1 MGFTVTHSY
10 SDDFVN
16 LMEHL
21 GTKYGKKIFDL
32 DGIGLQL
39 DFNAFRENFF
49 GVSVAADGSVDPNA
63 NVDDVS
69 PITFTAEFSKP
80 SERLDSYYV
89 LYSELL
95 NITSKQVAD
104 EIIEHQLIGDIYIN
118 DMHGIS
124 SRKPYCFNY
133 ATFDVLTMGLPMVN
147 KIVSLPPKHLLA
159 FRSQL
164 EQFITIASNSTL
176 GATGM
181 ADLLI
186 SMSFYMRHILDT
198 KSDAHFHFATE
209 EDCWEYFRQTLISFI
224 YTMNQPMRANQSPFS
239 NVSIYDRAFLENLVA
254 DIIFPDGTRPDV
266 DLIMQMQD
274 VYIDTMNDEMAR
286 TPITFP
292 VTTLC
297 LSTEDGE
304 IKDPEFLEKVSPKA
318 IEYGFLN
325 VYMGS
330 SSTLS
335 SCCRLRS
342 STKNE
347 FFNSFGAGS
356 SKIGSLGVVTINLP
370 RLAYLSKDDA
380 DFEDSVKKFVR
391 ITAMV
396 NQAKRNII
404 QYGIDVEKEPLYNL
418 GFMELNKQY
427 STTGI
432 NGLYECL
439 DILGHNILTE
449 DGQDYATH
457 LLSMINEVVD
467 ECQEKYRKPHNIEQ
481 IPGENT
487 SIKFCRKD
495 KYLGYDLGLEMYSNQ
510 FVPLTSDVSMLDRIL
525 IQGKLDQFMSG
536 GSVLHLNVAEK
547 LEDPKDFVDLVKFCA
562 QSGVIY
568 FAINYL
574 LNKCENGHMTI
585 GLADKCPT
593 CGAEIIGKYTRVVG
607 FLTEVSNWHKVRREK
622 DFPNRRFYQTTN
634 FNDTRETL
642 VPVKKEDPEEDNV

>member
-1 MGFTVTHSY
+1 MGYTVTHSY

-16 LMEHL
+16 LFTNLAE
-21 GTKYGKKIFDL
+21 KYGKKIFDL
-32 DGIGLQL
+32 DGIGKQL
-39 DFNAFRENFF
+39 DFNNFRENFF

-63 NVDDVS
+63 NVDDMS
-69 PITFTAEFSKP
+69 PITYTFEFPKP

-89 LYSELL
+89 LYQELL
-95 NITSKQVAD
+95 NLTSKQEAD
-104 EIIEHQLIGDIYIN
+104 EIIEHQLVGDIYIN

-133 ATFDVLTMGLPMVN
+133 ATFDVLTMGLPMVS
-147 KIVSLPPKHLLA
+147 KVVSLPPKHLLA

-176 GATGM
+176 GATGV

-186 SMSFYMRHILDT
+186 SMSYYMKHILET
-198 KSDAHFHFATE
+198 KSDAHFHFVSE
-209 EDCWEYFRQTLISFI
+209 EDCWEYFKQTFVSFI
-224 YTMNQPMRANQSPFS
+224 YTVNQPMRGGQSPFT
-239 NVSIYDRAFLENLVA
+239 NVSIYDRDFLESLVK
-254 DIIFPDGTRPDV
+254 DIIFPDGTTPDI
-266 DLIMQMQD
+266 DLIMKEQD
-274 VYIDTMNDEMAR
+274 IYIDIMNEEMER

-297 LSTEDGE
+297 LSTKDGE
-304 IKDPEFLEKVSPKA
+304 ILDLGYLEKVSPKA
-318 IEYGFLN
+318 IKYGFLN
-325 VYMGS
+325 VYMGE

-356 SKIGSLGVVTINLP
+356 SKIGSLGVVTVNFP
-370 RLAYLSKDDA
+370 RLAYLSKSDEE
-380 DFEDSVKKFVR
+380 FEQNLKKLVR
-391 ITAMV
+391 MTGVI

-404 QYGIDVEKEPLYNL
+404 QQGIDANREPLYSL
-418 GFMELNKQY
+418 GFMELDKQY
-427 STTGI
+427 STTGV
-432 NGLYECL
+432 NGFYECL
-439 DILGHNILTE
+439 DILGHNILTP
-449 DGQDYATH
+449 DGQDYAIR
-457 LLSMINEVVD
+457 LLQEINSVVD
-467 ECQEKYRKPHNIEQ
+467 DMQEKYRKPHNIEQ

-487 SIKFCRKD
+487 SIKFSRKD

-525 IQGKLDQFMSG
+525 IQGKMDKYFSG

-562 QSGVIY
+562 KSGVVY

-574 LNKCENGHMTI
+574 LNKCENGHMSV
-585 GLADKCPT
+585 GLLDKCPQ
-593 CGAEIIGKYTRVVG
+593 CGAPIVGKYTRVVG

-622 DFPNRRFYQTTN
+622 DFPNRRFYGGVNAEDKQATIS
-634 FNDTRETL
+634 FSEKFDTE
-642 VPVKKEDPEEDNV
+642 NS

>member
-16 LMEHL
+16 LMESL
-21 GTKYGKKIFDL
+21 GTKYGKKLFDL
-32 DGIGLQL
+32 DGIGKQL
-39 DFNAFRENFF
+39 DFNEFRESFY
-49 GVSVAADGSVDPNA
+49 GVQVAADGSVDPNA
-63 NVDDVS
+63 NVEDTS

-89 LYSELL
+89 LYLELL
-95 NITSKQVAD
+95 NLTSKEQAD
-104 EIIEHQLIGDIYIN
+104 KILECQLRGDIYIN
-118 DMHGIS
+118 DMHGIA

-133 ATFDVLTMGLPMVN
+133 ATFDVLTMGLPMVA
-147 KIVSLPPKHLLA
+147 KVVSLPPKHLLA

-186 SMSFYMRHILDT
+186 SMSYYMKHILET

-209 EDCWEYFRQTLISFI
+209 EDCWEYFKQTLVSFI
-224 YTMNQPMRANQSPFS
+224 YTVNQPMRANQSPFS
-239 NVSIYDRAFLENLVA
+239 NVSIYDRAFLENLVE
-254 DIIFPDGTRPDV
+254 DIIFPDCTKPDV
-266 DLIMQMQD
+266 DLIMKLQD
-274 VYIDTMNDEMAR
+274 IYIDTMNEEMER

-297 LSTEDGE
+297 LSTENGE
-304 IKDPEFLEKVSPKA
+304 ILDPDYLDKISPKA
-318 IEYGFLN
+318 IKYGFLN
-325 VYMGS
+325 VYMGE

-356 SKIGSLGVVTINLP
+356 SKIGSLGVVTINFP
-370 RLAYLSKDDA
+370 RLAYLSKSDEE
-380 DFEDSVKKFVR
+380 FEEKLKTFVR
-391 ITAMV
+391 MTALV
-396 NQAKRNII
+396 NAAKRNIV
-404 QYGIDVEKEPLYNL
+404 QRGIDSDRHPLYNL
-418 GFMELNKQY
+418 GFMELSKQY
-427 STTGI
+427 STTGV

-439 DILGHNILTE
+439 DILGHNILTD
-449 DGQDYATH
+449 DGQEYAIK
-457 LLSMINEVVD
+457 LMQILNAEVD
-467 ECQEKYRKPHNIEQ
+467 ACQEKYHAPHNIEQ

-487 SIKFCRKD
+487 SIKFCKKD

-510 FVPLTSDVSMLDRIL
+510 FVPLTSDVSMLDRII
-525 IQGKLDQFMSG
+525 IQGKLDRWFSG
-536 GSVLHLNVAEK
+536 GSVLHLNVSEA
-547 LEDPKDFVDLVKFCA
+547 LTDPKDFTDLVKFCA
-562 QSGVIY
+562 KSGVVY

-585 GLADKCPT
+585 GLNTKCPK
-593 CGAEIIGKYTRVVG
+593 CGAEIVGKYTRVVG

-622 DFPNRRFYQTTN
+622 DFPNRRFY
-634 FNDTRETL
+634 
-642 VPVKKEDPEEDNV
+642 DNVDPMNPTATTSPSDVFEVKQDV

>member
-1 MGFTVTHSY
+1 MGFSITHTY
-10 SDDFVN
+10 SEDFVN
-16 LMEHL
+16 LMRSL
-21 GTKYGKKIFDL
+21 GDKYGNKIFDL
-32 DGIGLQL
+32 DGIGKQL
-39 DFNAFRENFF
+39 DFNTFRENFF
-49 GVSVAADGSVDPNA
+49 AVGVAADGSVDPNA

-69 PITFTAEFSKP
+69 PISFAAEFSKP

-95 NITSKQVAD
+95 NITSKKDAD
-104 EIIEHQLIGDIYIN
+104 EIIEHQLLGDIYIN

-133 ATFDVLTMGLPMVN
+133 ATFDVLTMGLPMVK
-147 KIVSLPPKHLLA
+147 KIVSMPPKHLLA

-164 EQFITIASNSTL
+164 EQFIIIASNSTL

-198 KSDAHFHFATE
+198 KSDAHFHFASE
-209 EDCWEYFRQTLISFI
+209 EDCWEYFKQTLVSFI
-224 YTMNQPMRANQSPFS
+224 YTMNQPLRSQQSPFT
-239 NVSIYDRAFLENLVA
+239 NVSIYDKSFLENLVA

-266 DLIMQMQD
+266 DLIMKLQD
-274 VYIDTMNDEMAR
+274 IYIDTMNEEMER

-304 IKDPEFLEKVSPKA
+304 ILDPTFLSKVSPKA
-318 IEYGFLN
+318 IKYGFLN

-370 RLAYLSKDDA
+370 RLAYLSKSEL
-380 DFEDSVKKFVR
+380 DFEKQLVKFVK
-391 ITAMV
+391 ITAII

-404 QYGIDVEKEPLYNL
+404 QQGIDSEKEPLYNL
-418 GFMELNKQY
+418 GFMDLDKQY

-432 NGLYECL
+432 NGFYECL
-439 DILGHNILTE
+439 DILGHNILTS
-449 DGQDYATH
+449 DGQDYAVH
-457 LLSMINEVVD
+457 LMKLINGVID
-467 ECQEKYRKPHNIEQ
+467 ECQEKYNKPHNVEQ

-487 SIKFCRKD
+487 SIKFCKKD
-495 KYLGYDLGLEMYSNQ
+495 KYLGYDLGLKMYSNQ
-510 FVPLTSDVSMLDRIL
+510 FVPLTSDVSMLDRVI
-525 IQGKLDQFMSG
+525 IQGKMDKYFSG
-536 GSVLHLNVAEK
+536 GSVLHLNVSEK
-547 LEDPKDFVDLVKFCA
+547 LEDPKDFEDLVKFCA
-562 QSGVIY
+562 KSGVVY

-585 GLADKCPT
+585 GLTEKCPT
-593 CGAEIIGKYTRVVG
+593 CGAKIVGKYTRVVG
-607 FLTEVSNWHKVRREK
+607 FLTEVSNWHKVRREQ
-622 DFPNRRFYQTTN
+622 DFPNRRFYGNVSDLEMQKTIS
-634 FNDTRETL
+634 FNE
-642 VPVKKEDPEEDNV
+642 KFSED